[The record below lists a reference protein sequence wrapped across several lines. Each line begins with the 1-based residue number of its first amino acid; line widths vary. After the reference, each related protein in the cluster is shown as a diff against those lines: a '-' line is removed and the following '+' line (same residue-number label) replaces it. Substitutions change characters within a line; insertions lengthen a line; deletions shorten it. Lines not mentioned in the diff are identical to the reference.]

1 VLQGCAVLP
10 GLGRPRAGTARGT
23 CEGRA
28 RGQGRGGEGRGAD
41 FCFRPAARC
50 AIRASVWLGG
60 REYRNVQGM
69 VGGHIVPMDGMPAVD
84 DRRRIAT
91 VQSSRRR

>member
-1 VLQGCAVLP
+1 VCV
-10 GLGRPRAGTARGT
+10 R
-23 CEGRA
+23 
-28 RGQGRGGEGRGAD
+28 
-41 FCFRPAARC
+41 
-50 AIRASVWLGG
+50 

-84 DRRRIAT
+84 NWRRIVT